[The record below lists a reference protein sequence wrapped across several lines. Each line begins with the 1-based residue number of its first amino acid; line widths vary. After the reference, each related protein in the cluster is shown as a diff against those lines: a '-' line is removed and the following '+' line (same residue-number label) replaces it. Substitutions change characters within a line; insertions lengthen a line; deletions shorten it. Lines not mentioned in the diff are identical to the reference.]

1 VKSLFAKYLA
11 VFPKGTT
18 PDLANARIVVAHA
31 QDIDGTPFAGE
42 TVCFSD
48 TSASGTIQP
57 FSPAGNWNGYVGPY
71 YVKGSTASDDPI
83 NNSHKRVCATT
94 NAQGNAAIEVFESQG
109 AEIDIMGD
117 FTSEGLLRDIKVPF
131 GSPPAVID
139 PGSPPRGAG
148 TVDPPSLV
156 DNGNQTPTQAV
167 IAAATNGKV
176 QVSAARS
183 RRAARA
189 TVRFARVVN
198 SARGRR
204 YLSLR
209 LRGRAGV
216 ASVRIQ
222 MIGYDGKVVRSVNRS
237 IRVGRT
243 VRVQGVRVG
252 ANVRNVRVTVRR

>member
-1 VKSLFAKYLA
+1 
-11 VFPKGTT
+11 
-18 PDLANARIVVAHA
+18 
-31 QDIDGTPFAGE
+31 
-42 TVCFSD
+42 
-48 TSASGTIQP
+48 
-57 FSPAGNWNGYVGPY
+57 VGPY
-71 YVKGSTASDDPI
+71 NVRPDEMADLRTDDPI
-83 NNSHKRVCATT
+83 NNSHKRVCLQT
-94 NAQGNAAIEVFESQG
+94 NKYGNAAIEVFESQG
-109 AEIDIMGD
+109 AEIDIIAD
-117 FTSEGLLRDIKVPF
+117 FTAEGLLRDVHIPF

-139 PGSPPRGAG
+139 PGLPPVGSGTPPLSP
-148 TVDPPSLV
+148 VE
-156 DNGNQTPTQAV
+156 NGNKTPTQAV

-198 SARGRR
+198 SARGQR